1 MSRAL
6 VIAGLVVLT
15 AAAHG
20 RTVGFGFVWDDH
32 ELIRLNPLVRG
43 ERPAADVWT
52 THLFEGT
59 RPGATGLYRP
69 LAVGSFRATWALWQA
84 PWAFHL
90 TNVLLHVFCVLL
102 LFWLA
107 RCLGAGLA
115 AAALGAAAFAVFPP
129 NVEAVAWI
137 SGRPDLLLCL
147 GLGLALA
154 ATLGGRR
161 WPAWRQAAL
170 LGGGLAVALLSKEP
184 AMPAAAALALWL
196 ALQRED
202 AGRHRA
208 LALMAA
214 ALVAGLLLVRGM
226 ALDTFLP
233 FVLQPGDQSVGG
245 RLARL
250 GVQLQLLAGFDLSAM
265 VRVPQAGAGRAVAQV
280 VGLAVP
286 LMGLGGAALLWR
298 RGHRAP
304 ALLLALALV
313 MVLPAATARVPAL
326 RYLYTPAFLLCA
338 LGALGLQR
346 LATRWRPRPVL
357 GLAAVL
363 VLCYLAMGQL
373 WLGAWRSDPLLF
385 ATEAAHQPHNPDAQ
399 FLHGEQLLLRGR
411 AKEAAATFRAA
422 LALSPGHRPAWMG
435 LALALLR
442 SNRYGAAEEVIRTT
456 LRGRPRRAKQFTL
469 LGHALAG
476 QGKHRQ
482 AMAAYTEALR
492 RNPRSR
498 AARAG
503 VAQSSKAMGGGGQG
517 SAPAEGPKEPSTEAP
532 DLRRRR
538 TGKKR

>member
-280 VGLAVP
+280 VGLEVAAQAGRRVELELRPTPQPANAGPVP
-286 LMGLGGAALLWR
+286 PPM
-298 RGHRAP
+298 P
-304 ALLLALALV
+304 I
-313 MVLPAATARVPAL
+313 PDTESQDATTRQPTYAH
-326 RYLYTPAFLLCA
+326 
-338 LGALGLQR
+338 
-346 LATRWRPRPVL
+346 ATRPP
-357 GLAAVL
+357 
-363 VLCYLAMGQL
+363 
-373 WLGAWRSDPLLF
+373 
-385 ATEAAHQPHNPDAQ
+385 
-399 FLHGEQLLLRGR
+399 
-411 AKEAAATFRAA
+411 
-422 LALSPGHRPAWMG
+422 
-435 LALALLR
+435 
-442 SNRYGAAEEVIRTT
+442 
-456 LRGRPRRAKQFTL
+456 RPRRYTRTSRPQCSP
-469 LGHALAG
+469 
-476 QGKHRQ
+476 
-482 AMAAYTEALR
+482 AA
-492 RNPRSR
+492 RSR
-498 AARAG
+498 SRGRDRNRGRHQTAG
-503 VAQSSKAMGGGGQG
+503 RR
-517 SAPAEGPKEPSTEAP
+517 PTHLPPSP
-532 DLRRRR
+532 LL
-538 TGKKR
+538 